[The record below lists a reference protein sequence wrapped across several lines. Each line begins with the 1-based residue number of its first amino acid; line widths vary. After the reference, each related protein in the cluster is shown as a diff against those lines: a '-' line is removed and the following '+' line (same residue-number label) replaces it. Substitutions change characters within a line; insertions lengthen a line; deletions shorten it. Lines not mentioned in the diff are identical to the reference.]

1 MQLVATDEFPL
12 ADLLSELSKNLREA
26 NRRAVVDAKRGKQPL
41 VRVEAAEVELGVTW
55 ERTATGGIDIK
66 VVKLGG
72 DVGRSDIQTLTVRLV
87 PASSQP
93 DRDPAHEHVPDLIVG
108 HRDDQVG

>member
-1 MQLVATDEFPL
+1 MQLMATDEFPL

-41 VRVEAAEVELGVTW
+41 VRVESAEVELGVTW
-55 ERTATGGIDIK
+55 ERSATGGIDIK

-72 DVGRSDIQTLTVRLV
+72 DIGRSDIQTLTVRIV
-87 PASSQP
+87 PASSER
-93 DRDPAHEHVPDLIVG
+93 DRDPAHEHVPDLVVG
-108 HRDDQVG
+108 RDDTQSG